1 MFIEY
6 TWLVPLVPLICFLLV
21 GFFGK
26 KMPEGGGPVV
36 VFGAL
41 FASVLSVLISIEF
54 FTSAAYSDPGYVTT
68 HISWFSIGDYQ
79 LNIGY
84 YIDSLSCLVMM
95 FASFISTLIFV
106 YSLGYMHGEGVKKRR
121 YYAEVSL
128 FLTGM
133 LGLAVSSNFLEMFV
147 FWEIMGLCSYLLIGF
162 WSFNHPNGDEATE
175 VAASAAKKAF
185 LVTRLGDVCL
195 MGGMFVLLWEFKS
208 LDYVEVFNAAN
219 MIAVDSNMIMLACLL
234 IFGGVIGKS
243 AQFPLLDW
251 LPDAMAGPTTVSA
264 LIHAAT
270 MVKAGVF
277 LVARC
282 FPLFA
287 QNPEVMLFVGIIG
300 GITAFFA
307 ATMALNNM
315 NIKKVLAYSTLSQLG
330 YMFLALGAGG
340 YLFALGYPDDFHLMA
355 AGAVGFTAGCLH
367 MVNHAFFKAL
377 LFLGSGSVIHST
389 GTEDMRHMGGL
400 HSKMKIT
407 SITMLI
413 GSLSI
418 AGFPLFSGF
427 WSKEIVLETA
437 MHAGH
442 YDFGGVLFTVMWILA
457 IVTAFMTAFY
467 MFRMWYMTF
476 MGKKE
481 AEHCHGESPRTMT
494 LPLLILTPFAAAL
507 GLVLLFG
514 FGDLLSISI
523 FTDTASSSFGEFHL
537 GAVDVYEHMHIH
549 YVHSPIEWLTNI
561 FGSVYTYITIG
572 LVLLAIFLARAMYR
586 FATINPGKFNKD
598 GNSFLYKA
606 LANRWWFPQLY
617 DQIGWKLGDSVAKG
631 VDFVDTQIVD
641 GTVNALSSAVA
652 GGGDTIG
659 KMQTG
664 NVRDYSAMIVIGVA
678 LLFVT
683 ILALFYFMGGA

>member
-1 MFIEY
+1 MFVEY
-6 TWLVPLVPLICFLLV
+6 TWLVPLVPLICFLIV

-26 KMPEGGGPVV
+26 KLPEGGGPLV
-36 VFGAL
+36 VFGAA
-41 FASVLSVLISIEF
+41 FAAVLSVLISVEF
-54 FTSAAYSDPGYVTT
+54 FTSQAYYEFGYVTND
-68 HISWFSIGDYQ
+68 IRWFAIGDFE
-79 LNIGY
+79 LRAGY

-128 FLTGM
+128 FLVGM
-133 LGLAVSSNFLEMFV
+133 LGLAVSSNFLQMFV

-195 MGGMFVLLWEFKS
+195 MGGLFVLLYAFGS
-208 LDYVEVFNAAN
+208 LDYVDVFNTENIQKVVDAN
-219 MIAVDSNMIMLACLL
+219 PNTLILACLL

-282 FPLFA
+282 FPLFV
-287 QNPEVMLFVGIIG
+287 QNPDVMLFVGIIG
-300 GITAFFA
+300 GVTAFFA

-330 YMFLALGAGG
+330 YMFLTLGAGG
-340 YLFALGYPDDFHLMA
+340 YLLALGLQTGDHHMQF
-355 AGAVGFTAGCLH
+355 AGAIGFTAGCLH

-389 GTEDMRHMGGL
+389 HTEDMREMGGL

-407 SITMLI
+407 SLTMLI

-427 WSKEIVLETA
+427 WSKEVILETA
-437 MHAGH
+437 MDASH
-442 YDFGGVLFTVMWILA
+442 YGSGGTIFLILWVLA

-476 MGKKE
+476 MGKE
-481 AEHCHGESPRTMT
+481 GHGTEHCHGESPKTMT
-494 LPLLILTPFAAAL
+494 IPLMILTPFAAGL
-507 GLVLLFG
+507 GIVLLFG
-514 FGDLLSISI
+514 FGDLLTIGI
-523 FTDTASSSFGEFHL
+523 NHDPA
-537 GAVDVYEHMHIH
+537 
-549 YVHSPIEWLTNI
+549 SPIYGQFQMGGHGHSAVEWLTNLFTSI
-561 FGSVYTYITIG
+561 YTYLAIA
-572 LVLLAIFLARAMYR
+572 LVLLAIWLARAMYR
-586 FATINPGKFNKD
+586 LNTLSPGKFNKD

-606 LANRWWFPQLY
+606 LWNRWWFPVLY
-617 DQIGWKLGDSVAKG
+617 NQIGWRLGDDVAKG

-659 KMQTG
+659 KIQTG
-664 NVRDYSAMIVIGVA
+664 NLRDYTSIIIIGIV
-678 LLFVT
+678 LLFAT

>member
-6 TWLVPLVPLICFLLV
+6 TWLVPLVPLLCFVIV
-21 GFFGK
+21 GFLGK

-36 VFGAL
+36 IGGAL
-41 FASVLSVLISIEF
+41 FAFVLSLLISYEF
-54 FTSAAYSDPGYVTT
+54 FTSAAYSDPGYVTSQIT
-68 HISWFSIGDYQ
+68 WFSVGSFDI
-79 LNIGY
+79 NIGY
-84 YIDSLSCLVMM
+84 YIDSLACLMM
-95 FASFISTLIFV
+95 LFASFISTLIFI
-106 YSLGYMHGEGVKKRR
+106 YSIGYMHGEGVKKRR

-147 FWEIMGLCSYLLIGF
+147 FWEAMGLCSYLLIGF
-162 WSFNHPNGDEATE
+162 WSFNHPNGDDASDN
-175 VAASAAKKAF
+175 AASAAKKAF

-195 MGGMFVLLWEFKS
+195 MGGLFVLLYEFGS
-208 LDYVEVFNAAN
+208 LDYTTVFSAAAMASIDPN
-219 MIAVDSNMIMLACLL
+219 MLMLASLL

-270 MVKAGVF
+270 MVKAGVY

-282 FPLFA
+282 FPLFT
-287 QNPEVMLFVGIIG
+287 QNPEVMLFVGVIG

-340 YLFALGYPDDFHLMA
+340 YLMALGMQSGDHHLIA
-355 AGAVGFTAGCLH
+355 AGAIGYTAGCLH

-377 LFLGSGSVIHST
+377 LFLGSGSVIHAT
-389 GTEDMRHMGGL
+389 GTEDMREMGNL

-407 SITMLI
+407 SVTMLI

-427 WSKEIVLETA
+427 WSKEVVLETV
-437 MHAGH
+437 MHAGDYGAH
-442 YDFGGVLFTVMWILA
+442 GYLFTIMWVLA
-457 IVTAFMTAFY
+457 VVTAFMTAFY
-467 MFRMWYMTF
+467 MFRMWFMTF
-476 MGKKE
+476 KGKTGHGT
-481 AEHCHGESPRTMT
+481 EHCHGESPKSMT
-494 LPLLILTPFAAAL
+494 VPLIILSVFAAAL
-507 GLVLLFG
+507 GAILLFG
-514 FGDLLSISI
+514 FD
-523 FTDTASSSFGEFHL
+523 E
-537 GAVDVYEHMHIH
+537 
-549 YVHSPIEWLTNI
+549 
-561 FGSVYTYITIG
+561 YITIG
-572 LVLLAIFLARAMYR
+572 INSLGQFQVGSGHAEGISGWLEDIFGSIYTYLTIALVLIAIAIAYLMYSKLSV
-586 FATINPGKFNKD
+586 NPGKFNKD
-598 GNSFLYKA
+598 GKSRLYMA
-606 LANRWWFPQLY
+606 LSNRWWFPRLY
-617 DQIGWKLGDSVAKG
+617 NEIGWKLGYGVARG
-631 VDFVDTQIVD
+631 VEFVDTQVID

-652 GGGDTIG
+652 GGGESIS

-664 NVRDYSAMIVIGVA
+664 NVRDYAAVIMIGIVA
-678 LLFVT
+678 LFAL
-683 ILALFYFMGGA
+683 IIALFYFMGGL

>member
-6 TWLVPLVPLICFLLV
+6 TWLVPLVPLLCFIIV

-36 VFGAL
+36 IFGAL
-41 FASVLSVLISIEF
+41 FAFVLSALISYEF
-54 FTSAAYSDPGYVTT
+54 FTSAAYSDPGYVTVQMT
-68 HISWFSIGDYQ
+68 WFSIGSFD
-79 LNIGY
+79 LHIGY
-84 YIDSLSCLVMM
+84 YIDSLACLMM
-95 FASFISTLIFV
+95 LFASFISTLIFI
-106 YSLGYMHGEGVKKRR
+106 YSIGYMHGEGVKKRR

-147 FWEIMGLCSYLLIGF
+147 FWEAMGLCSYLLIGF
-162 WSFNHPNGDEATE
+162 WSFNHPNGDDASDN
-175 VAASAAKKAF
+175 AASAAKKAF

-195 MGGMFVLLWEFKS
+195 MGGMFVLLFEFGS
-208 LDYVEVFNAAN
+208 LDYTTVFSTSAMAAIDPN
-219 MIAVDSNMIMLACLL
+219 MLMLGSLL

-270 MVKAGVF
+270 MVKAGVY

-282 FPLFA
+282 YPLFV
-287 QNPEVMLFVGIIG
+287 QNPEMMLFVGVIG

-340 YLFALGYPDDFHLMA
+340 YMLALGIQSGDNALIA

-377 LFLGSGSVIHST
+377 LFLGSGSVIHAS
-389 GTEDMRHMGGL
+389 GTEDMREMGNL

-418 AGFPLFSGF
+418 AGFPFFSGF

-437 MHAGH
+437 MHAGE
-442 YDFGGVLFTVMWILA
+442 YGVNGWLFTIMWILA
-457 IVTAFMTAFY
+457 IITAFMTAFY
-467 MFRMWYMTF
+467 MFRMWFMTF
-476 MGKKE
+476 KGKTGHGT
-481 AEHCHGESPRTMT
+481 EHCHGESPKSMT
-494 LPLLILTPFAAAL
+494 IPLIILSVFAAAI
-507 GLVLLFG
+507 GCVILFG
-514 FGDLLSISI
+514 FDNYITIGIHAGQFQMGSGH
-523 FTDTASSSFGEFHL
+523 GE
-537 GAVDVYEHMHIH
+537 GW
-549 YVHSPIEWLTNI
+549 SEWLKDI
-561 FGSVYTYITIG
+561 FQSVYTYLTIA
-572 LVLLAIFLARAMYR
+572 LVLIAIAIAYMLYSKMS
-586 FATINPGKFNKD
+586 ISPGKFNKN
-598 GNSFLYKA
+598 GNSWLYKA
-606 LANRWWFPQLY
+606 LSNRWWFPRLY
-617 DQIGWKLGDSVAKG
+617 NEVGWKLGYGVAKG
-631 VDFVDTQIVD
+631 VEFVDTQVID
-641 GTVNALSSAVA
+641 GTVNALSSAVV
-652 GGGDTIG
+652 GSGESIG

-664 NVRDYSAMIVIGVA
+664 NVRDYASVVLIGVV
-678 LLFVT
+678 LLFIAV
-683 ILALFYFMGGA
+683 LVLFYFIAGGI